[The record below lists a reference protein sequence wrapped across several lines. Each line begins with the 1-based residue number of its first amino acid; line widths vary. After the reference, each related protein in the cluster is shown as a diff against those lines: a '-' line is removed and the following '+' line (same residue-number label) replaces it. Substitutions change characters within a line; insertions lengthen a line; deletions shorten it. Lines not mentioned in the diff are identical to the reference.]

1 MLFSSGKRKRC
12 KDEHD
17 KEIDDGRQSGKI
29 TKILF
34 AVFIMVISICVLY
47 VKVPEMEY
55 VNETIENLDES
66 RDRIMTFSGST
77 LTASTAIS
85 LLPKDWANPLANSFV
100 YIIPVACGL
109 YILSVLLSKAKF
121 KEWAIKFLILGL
133 AIICVIPFSTH
144 FTEKIGGDYLD
155 YVDETI
161 EETNIGAEKIYE
173 VKSVNEEEDVFLDKI
188 SDIFPMAL
196 KRVV

>member
-1 MLFSSGKRKRC
+1 
-12 KDEHD
+12 
-17 KEIDDGRQSGKI
+17 
-29 TKILF
+29 
-34 AVFIMVISICVLY
+34 
-47 VKVPEMEY
+47 
-55 VNETIENLDES
+55 
-66 RDRIMTFSGST
+66 MTFSGST

-155 YVDETI
+155 YVDETM

-188 SDIFPMAL
+188 SDIFPMDL